1 MLIQHGADK
10 ELENFKG
17 ARALHYA
24 VEEDYRNFVQKLLDN
39 GAEACPQDKEG
50 NTPLHYMAWEKR
62 TKLATGTLD
71 AVLKA
76 YRQKSISIDLIDHPR
91 NNGETALHVAAGIG
105 FHQFAEKLLS
115 LGAKITAED
124 NAKETPLHKAVGHPQ
139 TVNCLLRKA
148 RSNINSVLNLQNKDG
163 DTALHKASRMGQN
176 QSVTHLIKQEELD
189 TKIKNNK
196 GKTALHVTEDDC
208 VAATLVKKNNE
219 LLGIK
224 DDHEETVIHIA
235 AKNGNEKV
243 IENLIKYINESKN
256 MKFKDKLLN
265 KTFNQKMRTPLLV
278 AMNKRQHEI
287 VK

>member
-1 MLIQHGADK
+1 MLIQHGADN
-10 ELENFKG
+10 EMQNLKG
-17 ARALHYA
+17 ARALHFA

-39 GAEACPQDKEG
+39 GAEACPQDNEG

-76 YRQKSISIDLIDHPR
+76 YRQKSISIDRPR

-105 FHQFAEKLLS
+105 FHQFAEKLIS

-176 QSVTHLIKQEELD
+176 QSVTHLIKQDGIE

-196 GKTALHVTEDDC
+196 GKTALHVTENDT
-208 VAATLVKKNNE
+208 VAANLVKKNNE

-235 AKNGNEKV
+235 AKNGNKKV
-243 IENLIKYINESKN
+243 IENLLKYINDSEN
-256 MKFKDKLLN
+256 MTEFKDKLLN